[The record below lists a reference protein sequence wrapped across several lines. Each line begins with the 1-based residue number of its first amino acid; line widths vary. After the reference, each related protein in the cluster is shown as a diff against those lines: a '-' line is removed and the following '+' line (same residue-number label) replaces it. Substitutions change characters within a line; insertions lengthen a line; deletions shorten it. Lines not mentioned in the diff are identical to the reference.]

1 MRLLYQPA
9 VGTPPA
15 IYLGREQSPAKRSEL
30 TRIRGV
36 VRRDETDELR
46 LLDIGHEEVKEPHE
60 LPKGGNTM
68 RSQKS
73 WMAFIL
79 LLALL
84 TVFATGCRVRQ
95 TEEGEL
101 PDVDVSAEGGKVPE
115 YDVDAADVDVGTEK
129 KEVTVPDVDVNMPGE
144 DKADD
149 TNEEEKPPQP

>member
-1 MRLLYQPA
+1 
-9 VGTPPA
+9 
-15 IYLGREQSPAKRSEL
+15 
-30 TRIRGV
+30 
-36 VRRDETDELR
+36 
-46 LLDIGHEEVKEPHE
+46 
-60 LPKGGNTM
+60 M

-101 PDVDVSAEGGKVPE
+101 PDVDVSAEGGNMPE
-115 YDVDAADVDVGTEK
+115 YDVDAADVDVKTEK
-129 KEVTVPDVDVNMPGE
+129 REITVPDVDVNMPGE

-149 TNEEEKPPQP
+149 KNEDENRPPQP